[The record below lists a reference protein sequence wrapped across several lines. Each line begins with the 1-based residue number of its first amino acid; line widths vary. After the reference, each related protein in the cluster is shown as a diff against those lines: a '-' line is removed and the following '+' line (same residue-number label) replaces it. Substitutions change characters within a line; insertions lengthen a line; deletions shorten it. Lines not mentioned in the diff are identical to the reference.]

1 MTRGALYS
9 IIDDLRGLNWSN
21 RMDGEHRWGQLMI
34 LLEDSIDPDV
44 DQKKL
49 ARRLAAEGF
58 DDRAALIS
66 AIESVL
72 EARAAALRT
81 LLTQVRRLK

>member
-1 MTRGALYS
+1 MSMTTLYS
-9 IIDDLRGLNWSN
+9 MMDELRALNLSN

-49 ARRLAAEGF
+49 ARRLAAAGF
-58 DDRAALIS
+58 DDRGALIM
-66 AIESVL
+66 AIEDVL
-72 EARAAALRT
+72 EARARAL
-81 LLTQVRRLK
+81 LLLLDQVRSLE

>member
-1 MTRGALYS
+1 MTREALYS
-9 IIDDLRGLNWSN
+9 TIDDLRGLNWSN

-58 DDRAALIS
+58 DDRAALLS

-72 EARAAALRT
+72 EARARG
-81 LLTQVRRLK
+81 LLSLLDRVRSLE